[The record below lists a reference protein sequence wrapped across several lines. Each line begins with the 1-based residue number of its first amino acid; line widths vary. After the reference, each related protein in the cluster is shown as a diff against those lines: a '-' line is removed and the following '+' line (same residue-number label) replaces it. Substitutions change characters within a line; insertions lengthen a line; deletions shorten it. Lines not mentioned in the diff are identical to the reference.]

1 MERVKN
7 MGRADQPPT
16 HQSPHDDGAQSC
28 LDLATQCVE
37 KAVRLGAEWCDVAAG
52 TGRDISVEIEKSGIK
67 TADAGQGEDVA
78 IRVYAK
84 GGMGYA
90 TVSGCDR
97 RDIDDAVQRA
107 VALAKEATPDPDFK
121 CLPEPQPRPEV
132 EGLFDEAVAGL
143 GVEEVV
149 RIAVANI
156 EAGKAMEPDANLSG
170 HVALAVGAGALAS
183 STGVALASR
192 ATDISAH
199 VSALLKRDGDTGYF
213 YEFDFG
219 RHLADCR
226 LERVAESA
234 VEGARRFLGAK
245 RITSRRMTLVLG
257 PLASYGFLSQLVAAA
272 SAESIQRGRSY
283 LCDRLGKPIAA
294 PCLTLV
300 DDGLVPRGM
309 HSGAHDGEG
318 TRRRPLTVIQDGR
331 LASLLHNSYTAGKA
345 GVESTG
351 HGTHAC
357 GISPTNLRPVLGSKT
372 AAEILREVTD
382 GIYLESGEI
391 RPDPA
396 SGDISASIDFG
407 FLVKDGHIVHPV
419 ENAMLGGSIFDL
431 LEHLDAVSSD
441 ARTEPGI
448 LMPTLRIQD
457 VQIAGAE

>member
-1 MERVKN
+1 MTER
-7 MGRADQPPT
+7 DE
-16 HQSPHDDGAQSC
+16 QSY

-52 TGRDISVEIEKSGIK
+52 TGRDIAVTIEKSGIK
-67 TADAGQGEDVA
+67 TADAGQGESLA
-78 IRVYAK
+78 IRCYVE

-90 TVSGCDR
+90 TVGGRDR
-97 RDIDDAVQRA
+97 GDIDQAVERA

-121 CLPEPQPRPEV
+121 RLPDPQPEPEV
-132 EGLFDEAVAGL
+132 EGLFDETVAGL
-143 GVEEVV
+143 GVEQVV

-156 EAGKAMEPDANLSG
+156 EAGKAMEPDVNLSG
-170 HVALAVGAGALAS
+170 HVALAVGSGALAS
-183 STGVALASR
+183 STGAALESR
-192 ATDISAH
+192 ATNVSADISA
-199 VSALLKRDGDTGYF
+199 LIRRDGDTGYF
-213 YEFDFG
+213 YDFDFG

-234 VEGARRFLGAK
+234 VDGARRFLGAK
-245 RITSRRMTLVLG
+245 RIESRRMTLVLG
-257 PLASYGFLSQLVAAA
+257 PLASYGFLAELVAAA
-272 SAESIQRGRSY
+272 NAESIQRGRSY
-283 LCDRLGKPIAA
+283 LCDRLGKPVASTH
-294 PCLTLV
+294 LTIV
-300 DDGLVPRGM
+300 DDGLVPRGIR
-309 HSGAHDGEG
+309 SGAHDGEG
-318 TRRRPLTVIQDGR
+318 TRRRPLTVIEEGR

-357 GISPTNLRPVLGSKT
+357 GISPTNLRPALGQKP
-372 AAEILREVTD
+372 AAEILREVQD

-407 FLVKDGHIVHPV
+407 FLIKDGRIVHPV
-419 ENAMLGGSIFDL
+419 ENTMLGGSMFDL
-431 LEHLDAVSSD
+431 LERLDAVSSD
-441 ARTEPGI
+441 AREEPGI